1 MRGFTLLTFGVLLS
15 TAVCVSPGVA
25 GASAD
30 TGSST
35 AAAAAIPSAMPSLD
49 RPQYAGDKA
58 VVYGIGHVG
67 DQVIVGGSGITSIIQ
82 GDGTTI
88 AGTNLSATAPGD
100 PTHVTW
106 TAPGPPRAQWW
117 DIQPLSDGHD
127 FIAVGTKGVWRFDL
141 RSQAAA
147 VWHHPLN
154 GTATTVSRVPGTRA
168 LLVGGRFPSALIALS
183 ALNGKRSGYV
193 LPKVSGRMDVPNAGP
208 TKVYRGEVS
217 PDGRWYVGLGMFTRV
232 GVRHREQAF
241 ELRLGPDRA
250 RVAAWRPPVF
260 EKDPNHDGYVCGQR
274 LPQFLRDVS
283 WSADSK
289 WFAIVSTGG
298 NVKLI
303 CDSAS
308 QWTPTSNEP
317 VWISPTCIDT
327 IHSDLVIGGGPTAVI
342 LVSGHFKCIGTSRG
356 LQGSPEQEDRFGIA
370 LLNADGSVN
379 PWRSDKCRGVGGRV
393 LAEVP
398 GGYAVGYDCG
408 FWGNSEKVN
417 PEPTPQFPR
426 SRYAFLPSVP

>member
-232 GVRHREQAF
+232 G
-241 ELRLGPDRA
+241 
-250 RVAAWRPPVF
+250 RP
-260 EKDPNHDGYVCGQR
+260 
-274 LPQFLRDVS
+274 
-283 WSADSK
+283 
-289 WFAIVSTGG
+289 
-298 NVKLI
+298 
-303 CDSAS
+303 AS
-308 QWTPTSNEP
+308 
-317 VWISPTCIDT
+317 
-327 IHSDLVIGGGPTAVI
+327 
-342 LVSGHFKCIGTSRG
+342 
-356 LQGSPEQEDRFGIA
+356 
-370 LLNADGSVN
+370 
-379 PWRSDKCRGVGGRV
+379 
-393 LAEVP
+393 
-398 GGYAVGYDCG
+398 
-408 FWGNSEKVN
+408 
-417 PEPTPQFPR
+417 
-426 SRYAFLPSVP
+426 